1 MEGLSKLQRK
11 EEVDMR
17 YGILDMPATGNLEE
31 MEGKKETRK
40 KSDFSPFL
48 STIGGGNHDDVSN
61 NTSRSLASALE
72 V

>member
-1 MEGLSKLQRK
+1 MESLSRLQRK

-31 MEGKKETRK
+31 KEGKKETRK
-40 KSDFSPFL
+40 ESDFSPIL

-61 NTSRSLASALE
+61 NTSLASALQS
-72 V
+72 